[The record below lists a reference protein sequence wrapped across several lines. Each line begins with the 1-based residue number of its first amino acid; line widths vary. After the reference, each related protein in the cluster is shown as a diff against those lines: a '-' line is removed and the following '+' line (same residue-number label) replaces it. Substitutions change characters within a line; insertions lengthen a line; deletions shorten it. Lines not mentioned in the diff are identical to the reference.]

1 MEAELHHFSDAS
13 VEAYRES
20 SYVRLVDVEGHV
32 YCSLVIGKSRVALL
46 QQITVPRLELA
57 AGTILARM
65 SAFLR
70 QELSYANIKEYFWT
84 AKRVFLEVSG
94 VCGKSCSA
102 DPRSHRPEFLVLC
115 KHRSQSG
122 RSCFMWSYSSTAV
135 ARKYVTTWKRV
146 PLEKIGTHCV
156 RVVVQ

>member
-84 AKRVFLEVSG
+84 ANKIVLGYVSNKAKRFQVFVANRVQQIRDLTDPSSWFSVNTEVNPVDHAS
-94 VCGKSCSA
+94 CG
-102 DPRSHRPEFLVLC
+102 L
-115 KHRSQSG
+115 
-122 RSCFMWSYSSTAV
+122 TA
-135 ARKYVTTWKRV
+135 AQ
-146 PLEKIGTHCV
+146 LLQGSM
-156 RVVVQ
+156 

>member
-84 AKRVFLEVSG
+84 AKRVFLDRCLWQIVFS
-94 VCGKSCSA
+94 
-102 DPRSHRPEFLVLC
+102 RSEISP
-115 KHRSQSG
+115 
-122 RSCFMWSYSSTAV
+122 T
-135 ARKYVTTWKRV
+135 RV
-146 PLEKIGTHCV
+146 PGSL
-156 RVVVQ
+156 